1 MASYS
6 SRLPAIGGRRDRAAQ
21 RTNHPLNNRP
31 RRPSLL
37 DAQAEADALAARP
50 AQRRHRDA
58 RGLRIGP
65 RVALH
70 RPSSSFWWCCC
81 LYQCPYQNFKLPS
94 LTSSLCSTLLLE
106 AGARRWRGR
115 RLSSCRQSC
124 PRSPSSKRYTTGG
137 RRLHVDDFGRR
148 PRPGRRRRAAMA
160 CPSLLELCSELCAK
174 TVFRT
179 LYYRWTS
186 ATRR

>member
-50 AQRRHRDA
+50 ALRRHRDA
-58 RGLRIGP
+58 RGLPIGP

-94 LTSSLCSTLLLE
+94 LTSSVLD
-106 AGARRWRGR
+106 AAARGR
-115 RLSSCRQSC
+115 REGVISILPETAFAVCWM
-124 PRSPSSKRYTTGG
+124 PRSIDFISTG
-137 RRLHVDDFGRR
+137 
-148 PRPGRRRRAAMA
+148 RPGLRKDSTVVVGDAKIWPTRRRR
-160 CPSLLELCSELCAK
+160 LC
-174 TVFRT
+174 TT
-179 LYYRWTS
+179 
-186 ATRR
+186 